1 MQSANDEIKTEPT
14 HYSKL
19 DVKKMKVD
27 ELRNELEARG
37 LDTKGLKAQLSARLT
52 KAIQKEK
59 VCFIKENI

>member
-1 MQSANDEIKTEPT
+1 MQSANDESKVDPT

-27 ELRNELEARG
+27 ELRNELQARG
-37 LDTKGLKAQLSARLT
+37 LDTKGLKPQLTVRLN

-59 VCFIKENI
+59 V